1 MMVRLL
7 YILGLSA
14 VAAACGVFSRS
25 VELWGRGDPEL
36 DRLAER
42 PGVVEAFRQRQ
53 GEQTV
58 GDGGQA
64 ASPLVAQAEAFA
76 AYLSPPV
83 VAKEQG
89 ASVPVLELGTR
100 VDASPPVRPKEVSVD
115 FRVVAVSC
123 YPDRPERSMALI
135 AASSDGE
142 SEARWVKEG
151 AGIGHFVVHEIRQG
165 AVVLRDGEQLRELAV
180 ERRHQRRTLVRDVR
194 AGTRRVS
201 AAIDGPAFVPSS
213 PAGPNS
219 VE

>member
-1 MMVRLL
+1 MTKLL
-7 YILGLSA
+7 YTLGLCA
-14 VAAACGVFSRS
+14 MAAACGVS
-25 VELWGRGDPEL
+25 VLAARRWNDGD
-36 DRLAER
+36 LASDGLQDGL
-42 PGVVEAFRQRQ
+42 GVVELFRERQ
-53 GEQTV
+53 GGQGTKN
-58 GDGGQA
+58 GGHM

-76 AYLSPPV
+76 AYLCPPV
-83 VAKEQG
+83 VAEEQG
-89 ASVPVLELGTR
+89 ASGPVLDLGTR

-123 YPDRPERSMALI
+123 YPDRPKRSMALI

-142 SEARWVKEG
+142 SEAKWVKEG

-180 ERRHQRRTLVRDVR
+180 ERRRQSRTLVRDVR
-194 AGTRRVS
+194 AGARRVS
-201 AAIDGPAFVPSS
+201 AAIDGPAFVLPS